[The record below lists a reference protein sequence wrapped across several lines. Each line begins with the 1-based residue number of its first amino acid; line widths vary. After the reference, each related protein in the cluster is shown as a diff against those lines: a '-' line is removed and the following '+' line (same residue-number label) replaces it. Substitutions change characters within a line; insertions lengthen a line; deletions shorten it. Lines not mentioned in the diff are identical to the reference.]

1 MRCMKIDLKTLKKRN
16 KILMEKEKEK
26 EEATRKWSVKDK
38 KEKKESIIKVKKIM
52 MKATQIK

>member
-1 MRCMKIDLKTLKKRN
+1 MRCMKIDLKTLEKRN